1 MHVQVFEWVARQVT
15 ERPASS
21 VLEIGSLDINGSVRP
36 LFASAGHYHGLDI
49 VAGRL
54 HDLAPRGTEG
64 AWFDWS
70 VGDSVARSLA
80 GGAEIMRPIFEPG
93 DAILFDDMN
102 LHRTA
107 VTPEMTHERYA
118 IESWFFAP
126 SHYPDAQ
133 IPVTF

>member
-1 MHVQVFEWVARQVT
+1 MVRLVGRRFRRAR
-15 ERPASS
+15 RSPATRQI
-21 VLEIGSLDINGSVRP
+21 L
-36 LFASAGHYHGLDI
+36 
-49 VAGRL
+49 
-54 HDLAPRGTEG
+54 
-64 AWFDWS
+64 
-70 VGDSVARSLA
+70 
-80 GGAEIMRPIFEPG
+80 RPIFEAG

-107 VTPEMTHERYA
+107 VAPEMTHERYA